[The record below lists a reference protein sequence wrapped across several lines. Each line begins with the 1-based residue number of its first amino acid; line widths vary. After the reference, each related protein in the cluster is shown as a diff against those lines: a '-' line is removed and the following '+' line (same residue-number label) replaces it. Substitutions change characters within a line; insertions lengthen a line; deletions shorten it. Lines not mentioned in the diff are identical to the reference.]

1 MFFFITNGLIEQ
13 WGANRTA
20 TNKNLVSLPVA
31 YKDTN
36 YFINCN
42 VMSTATDDD
51 HGDMNDHYVRQDA
64 TLTVSGFSGSASHI
78 AFGYW
83 YTRGF

>member
-1 MFFFITNGLIEQ
+1 MNGLIEQ

-20 TNKNLVSLPVA
+20 TDKNHVSLPVA

-36 YFINCN
+36 YFINWN
-42 VMSTATDDD
+42 VMSTASDDD
-51 HGDMNDHYVRQDA
+51 CGDMIDHYVKQDA
-64 TLTVSGFSGSASHI
+64 TLTVSGFSGNASNI
-78 AFGYW
+78 MFGYW